1 MEQSVKY
8 YRNPDEPISL
18 EDLKSFL
25 WGAATRLRGQIDAAG
40 YKEYIFPLLFFKR
53 ISDVYDEQF
62 EGYVCEGGIEYAN
75 AQAQELVIRIPD
87 GAHWR
92 DVRECTENVG
102 QRLVEAFIA
111 IEQANPGEHADGRVI
126 GGLEGIFGPKDGWTN
141 KAKMPDHIITSLIE
155 DFSRYNLSLK
165 ACPADEMG
173 QAYEY
178 LVGKFADDAGNTAQ
192 EFYTNRT
199 VVDLMAEILQPR
211 PGESIYDPTC
221 GSGGMLVKCLDF
233 LRKKGEPWQGVK
245 VFGQEINALT
255 SAIARM
261 NLYLNGVEDF
271 SIAKGDT
278 LETPMFFDGSKIRSF
293 DIVLANPPYSIK
305 QWNRDAFMNDK
316 WGRNMWGAPIQARAD
331 YAFIQHIISSMD
343 KGTGRSATL
352 LPHGVLNREEDKE
365 IRKKHV
371 ESDTID
377 AIIGLG
383 RNLFYNSGLESFI
396 FICSNCKHKNRK
408 GKILFIEAEKCTHKS
423 GKQAYLFPEDIN
435 RIVEAYRSDEDIP
448 GFSKHVSTEDILL
461 NEGNLNIKSY
471 VKSIDSHESLTL
483 EDSLDKYIEHQ
494 NILSDTL
501 SELCFVDSEM
511 PKLSSPN
518 LMYKESNNW
527 ARVRLSDVAEE
538 YSVRIDNPSLSEYD
552 FYIGSDCIGQYDFR
566 IHKRSDASTITS
578 AQKLFK
584 EGDYLLVRRSLY
596 GSDFRERAPRADFD
610 GVCSADI
617 LTIREKKGVIADGF
631 LIYVLYQKSLWDFI
645 VSNSNGGLTRRIK
658 WKQLADYE
666 FDLPPIEEQRI
677 LADKLWAAY
686 RLKESYKK
694 LLTATQEMVKSQF
707 IEMFGDQNT
716 NDKGWSESLVK
727 DEFKLSMGKT
737 PARNNPE
744 CWDNGNHK
752 WVSISDMSSYARYTG
767 DTSEY
772 ITDYAIADSGIK
784 PVPKGTIIMSFKL
797 SIGRTAIT
805 SEDIYTNEAIM
816 AFADFDEKK
825 FNIDFLHFLIANK
838 NWLLGAKQAVKG
850 QTLNKESIGNAKIII
865 PPIEMQEQFASI
877 YNQADK
883 SEFELRKSIE
893 AIDQVI
899 KSLINN

>member
-87 GAHWR
+87 SAHWR

-396 FICSNCKHKNRK
+396 FICSNCKPKNRK

-707 IEMFGDQNT
+707 IEMFGD
-716 NDKGWSESLVK
+716 KGYPLAMIKSFADVST
-727 DEFKLSMGKT
+727 GGT
-737 PARNNPE
+737 PSKAHPE
-744 CWDNGNHK
+744 YWNGNK
-752 WVSISDMSSYARYTG
+752 PWVSAEDMKSKYVYDTCEKVTDAGFATCKIIPMDTLMYVCRGSIGVMAINKIECATNQSICRVTCHDNVCNVEFLYHALMYKRDNIKKMGTG
-767 DTSEY
+767 T
-772 ITDYAIADSGIK
+772 
-784 PVPKGTIIMSFKL
+784 SFKSL
-797 SIGRTAIT
+797 NQTT
-805 SEDIYTNEAIM
+805 FSELEIELPPY
-816 AFADFDEKK
+816 DEQMK
-825 FNIDFLHFLIANK
+825 FVEIA
-838 NWLLGAKQAVKG
+838 
-850 QTLNKESIGNAKIII
+850 
-865 PPIEMQEQFASI
+865 
-877 YNQADK
+877 NQADK

>member
-396 FICSNCKHKNRK
+396 FICSNCKPKNRK

-883 SEFELRKSIE
+883 SDFELRKSIE